1 MVEYIHNQIKHMTQI
16 TKTIEVS
23 PIPTQKVWDERDR
36 LIQEGFKHV
45 NNIKKGRWSDAYTM
59 IFVKNV

>member
-1 MVEYIHNQIKHMTQI
+1 MTQI